1 METNTNQS
9 LWQQPFVKN
18 CFNAGALVLLLL
30 GVFLLAQTANAI
42 KQYAFIGEGEETQHT
57 ISVEGSSEV
66 LATPDVATFTFSVEE
81 ERETV
86 GAAQDIATE
95 KGNAAIEYLQENG
108 VEEKD
113 IKTTNYSVQPQY
125 DFIRG
130 ECREDGYCPPG
141 QRQLR
146 GFEVR
151 QTVEVKVRDTQDA
164 GTLLSGLG
172 EIGVSRVSG
181 LNFTVDDDESL
192 KQQARERAI
201 EDAKEKAQRL
211 AEDLDVQLKRIVN
224 FRESRDV
231 PMYAR
236 DAAMGMGGDA
246 MEEGAAPN
254 LPTGENTITSN
265 VQITYEIR

>member
-1 METNTNQS
+1 MESNTNQS
-9 LWQQPFVKN
+9 VWQQPFVKN
-18 CFNAGALVLLLL
+18 VFNAGALVLLLL
-30 GVFLLAQTANAI
+30 GVFLLAQTANTI
-42 KQYAFIGEGEETQHT
+42 KQYSFIGDDTPTRST
-57 ISVEGSSEV
+57 ISVEGSGDI

-86 GAAQDIATE
+86 GAAQDVATE
-95 KGNAAIEYLQENG
+95 KGNAAIAYLQENG
-108 VEEKD
+108 VEDKD

-130 ECREDGYCPPG
+130 ECRPDGYCPPG

-151 QTVEVKVRDTQDA
+151 QTVEVKVRDTQNA

-181 LNFTVDDDESL
+181 LNFTVDDDEQL
-192 KQQARERAI
+192 KQQAREKAI
-201 EDAKEKAQRL
+201 EDAKEKAQKL
-211 AEDLDVQLKRIVN
+211 AEDLDVTLKRIVN
-224 FRESRDV
+224 FRESRNV

-236 DAAMGMGGDA
+236 DAAMGMGGGEA
-246 MEEGAAPN
+246 MEEDAPN

-265 VQITYEIR
+265 VEITYEIK